1 MGRDDVSDTAGS
13 LVPNSVPGMGTG
25 LNEREGGKGSYRG
38 ERGRREEGREIERGR
53 MILIARQTTDPKNV
67 RT

>member
-1 MGRDDVSDTAGS
+1 MGRGDVSDTTGS

-25 LNEREGGKGSYRG
+25 FSESCRGG
-38 ERGRREEGREIERGR
+38 RGRREEGREEERGR
-53 MILIARQTTDPKNV
+53 VILITRQTTDPKNV